1 MMHFLMENHSHAVAY
16 PKDSM
21 FRQDGN
27 TLFLTM
33 TNLPPTFRG
42 ITLQLLDL
50 MLPKHDVVFSTDS
63 YHPGSIKTQE
73 RLRQGCGEEF
83 ILDGQATRKPK
94 DFKEFIKNDENKR
107 QLCRLILDVWSSFS
121 AAAHLQKCNRVVL
134 VVNSKVHKV
143 DARNCQVRSLLL
155 VINAKVKTS
164 HYW

>member
-1 MMHFLMENHSHAVAY
+1 MENHSHAVAY

-121 AAAHLQKCNRVVL
+121 AAAHLQ
-134 VVNSKVHKV
+134 
-143 DARNCQVRSLLL
+143 
-155 VINAKVKTS
+155 
-164 HYW
+164 